1 MVAES
6 VEVLCQRA
14 REAMEQR
21 NWEKARQLYLQALGL
36 KSDSPDVHYGL
47 ATVCF
52 QLKDLPSAAHHFKE
66 VTRLDPLRAGAY
78 INLGAV
84 YNLLDQLDEA
94 IPVLRRGIQL
104 DSHRAEGYYN
114 LGLVYRRKRQID
126 LAIQAYQ
133 EAIRVN
139 PRMADAHYNLANLYM
154 DRDQFGLAISRY
166 KSALELRPTWDKA
179 ANGIAVAESRQEQA
193 AKPAASR
200 AAAPGPQ
207 VDVATPLPATLKL
220 DPERMID
227 PNAHGQLL
235 TTLHHATIES
245 ENIGRSFLT
254 ILEGE
259 IEPAI
264 KELSSCLLYSDS
276 SLTELDQCVEK
287 FESAMRNMRTMQSTL
302 QNSIDKLRSLG
313 DKLLNC

>member
-14 REAMEQR
+14 REAMEER
-21 NWEKARQLYLQALGL
+21 NWEKARQTYLQALGL

-139 PRMADAHYNLANLYM
+139 PRMADSHYNLANLYM
-154 DRDQFGLAISRY
+154 DRGQYGLAMMRY

-179 ANGIAVAESRQEQA
+179 ANGIAQAEAKLEQT
-193 AKPAASR
+193 AKPAATR
-200 AAAPGPQ
+200 EAAEPQ
-207 VDVATPLPATLKL
+207 VTTATPLPAALKL

-227 PNAHGQLL
+227 PNAHGHLL
-235 TTLHHATIES
+235 STLHNATIES
-245 ENIGRSFLT
+245 ENIGRTFLT

-287 FESAMRNMRTMQSTL
+287 FESAMRNMRMAQNNLQS
-302 QNSIDKLRSLG
+302 SIDKLRSLG
-313 DKLLNC
+313 EKLLNC